1 MENELFLVYVNP
13 IGQDSKGLYEYEF
26 FFSETPEIVWGED
39 WNVSCPSAC
48 DNLLP
53 DPTTYSKIKTLK
65 TTIPL
70 FCIQENSCFS
80 IQDSI
85 DRLVFLSAEDIREY
99 TEYPTPIRLVFHF
112 ADSYKSV
119 IEQFK
124 QRDLEFE
131 KDDNDNITNTIIEDE
146 IDF

>member
-1 MENELFLVYVNP
+1 MISSYSL
-13 IGQDSKGLYEYEF
+13 DKKKKRA
-26 FFSETPEIVWGED
+26 
-39 WNVSCPSAC
+39 VSS
-48 DNLLP
+48 
-53 DPTTYSKIKTLK
+53 TYSKIKTLK

-85 DRLVFLSAEDIREY
+85 DRLIFLSAEDIREY
-99 TEYPTPIRLVFHF
+99 TEYPMPIRLVFHF
-112 ADSYKSV
+112 ADSYESV